1 MTAPEPSRPSAP
13 DAEARERLS
22 ALLDGELDATT
33 GEHTIDALMA
43 SEAAR
48 ADWADWHVVGDAL
61 RAPELAA
68 DHRPG
73 FEARLLLALAA
84 EPVVLAPRAL
94 ARRPGWLTR
103 IVLPTTAVA
112 AAAALLAVVALPLL
126 REDAKSPAAEVA
138 TAAPAA
144 PTAAPPAAGPVLRSP
159 EVETYLTAHREFAG
173 ARGLSQPAP
182 ILRTAVEA
190 PADNAR

>member
-1 MTAPEPSRPSAP
+1 MTAPEPSRPSVP

-22 ALLDGELDATT
+22 ALVDGELDAAA
-33 GEHTIDALMA
+33 GNRALEALLA

-48 ADWADWHVVGDAL
+48 ADWADWHAVGDAL
-61 RAPELAA
+61 RAAELAV

-73 FEARLLLALAA
+73 SEARLLQALAA

-94 ARRPGWLTR
+94 AWRPGWLTR

-112 AAAALLAVVALPLL
+112 AAAALLAVVALPLM
-126 REDAKSPAAEVA
+126 REDAKAPAAEVA
-138 TAAPAA
+138 TVASAAS
-144 PTAAPPAAGPVLRSP
+144 TVAPPAAGPVLRSP

-182 ILRTAVEA
+182 ILRTAIDT
-190 PADNAR
+190 PAGTSR